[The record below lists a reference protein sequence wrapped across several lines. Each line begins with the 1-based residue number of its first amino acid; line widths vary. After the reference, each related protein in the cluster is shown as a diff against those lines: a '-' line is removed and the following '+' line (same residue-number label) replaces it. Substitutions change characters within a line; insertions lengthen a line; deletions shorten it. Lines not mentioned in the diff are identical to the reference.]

1 MTDVASVFASP
12 VVLGKSTAFGIVAS
26 TVFES
31 GLVVV
36 GYDVA
41 TASSLSFS
49 IGALLLG
56 FGMTVWATTVWIG
69 DAFGAFLSLSV
80 DDRTWSK
87 RDAAA
92 AFSIITV
99 VGFGAMIGSVATTLV
114 IRSIV
119 S

>member
-1 MTDVASVFASP
+1 MTDAASVFASP
-12 VVLGKSTAFGIVAS
+12 TALVKSTAVGIVAS
-26 TVFES
+26 SVFQI
-31 GLVVV
+31 GLVIV

-69 DAFGAFLSLSV
+69 DAFGAFLSLKV

-99 VGFGAMIGSVATTLV
+99 FGFGAMIGSVATTLL